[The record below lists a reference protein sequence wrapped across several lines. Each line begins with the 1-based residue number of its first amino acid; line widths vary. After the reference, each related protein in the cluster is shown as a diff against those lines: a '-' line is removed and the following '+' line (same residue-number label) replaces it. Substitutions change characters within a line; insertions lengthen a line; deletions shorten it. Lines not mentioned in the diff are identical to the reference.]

1 MAVSAWFC
9 PLVSDEV
16 IDWFWWDWLNV
27 LLAFLCF
34 LKRWRN
40 IKQTEIS
47 LIREKCLKTQITSGS
62 NIISKYWSG
71 SEKLQLQKRLRVS
84 GADLQSLEEID
95 DDKVLCWSVWHVL
108 SANQSKSLS
117 SVVNCCI
124 NETDWLIVLIV
135 AALIH
140 FVQRWFIES
149 EVRIWISSQ
158 STHTMTLLLAVK
170 HKLNVFKG
178 NNKTI

>member
-9 PLVSDEV
+9 PLLSDEV
-16 IDWFWWDWLNV
+16 IHWFWWDWLNV

-47 LIREKCLKTQITSGS
+47 LIREKCLKTQITSRS

-158 STHTMTLLLAVK
+158 STHMMTLLLAVK
-170 HKLNVFKG
+170 QQTKCV
-178 NNKTI
+178 

>member
-1 MAVSAWFC
+1 MAVTVWWGH
-9 PLVSDEV
+9 PLVLMRLTECSAR
-16 IDWFWWDWLNV
+16 FP
-27 LLAFLCF
+27 LLF
-34 LKRWRN
+34 KKMK
-40 IKQTEIS
+40 KQTEIS

-95 DDKVLCWSVWHVL
+95 NNKVLCWSVWHIL

-170 HKLNVFKG
+170 QQTKCV
-178 NNKTI
+178 

>member
-1 MAVSAWFC
+1 MAVTVWWGH
-9 PLVSDEV
+9 PLVLMRLTECSAR
-16 IDWFWWDWLNV
+16 FP
-27 LLAFLCF
+27 LLF
-34 LKRWRN
+34 KKMK
-40 IKQTEIS
+40 KQTEIS

-95 DDKVLCWSVWHVL
+95 DDKVLCWSVWHIL

-170 HKLNVFKG
+170 QQTKCV
-178 NNKTI
+178 

>member
-1 MAVSAWFC
+1 MAVTVWWGH
-9 PLVSDEV
+9 PLVLMRLTECSAR
-16 IDWFWWDWLNV
+16 FP
-27 LLAFLCF
+27 LLF
-34 LKRWRN
+34 KKMK
-40 IKQTEIS
+40 KQTEIS

-95 DDKVLCWSVWHVL
+95 NNKVLCWSVWHVL

-170 HKLNVFKG
+170 QQTKCV
-178 NNKTI
+178 

>member
-1 MAVSAWFC
+1 MAVTVWWGH
-9 PLVSDEV
+9 PLVLMRLTECSAR
-16 IDWFWWDWLNV
+16 FP
-27 LLAFLCF
+27 LLF
-34 LKRWRN
+34 KKMK
-40 IKQTEIS
+40 KQTEIS

-84 GADLQSLEEID
+84 GADLQSLEEINNN
-95 DDKVLCWSVWHVL
+95 KVLCWSVWHVL

-170 HKLNVFKG
+170 QQTKCV
-178 NNKTI
+178 